1 MKFGVKLIDE
11 ILDKARK
18 GKELSDEEFL
28 ELLMIDD
35 DENLEK
41 LFKISAEIRDKQSKT
56 IKLTST
62 VHITNK
68 CQIQPRCKYCGFA
81 EETSS
86 KGYYNAFYKSN
97 EEILKAAKSINEA
110 HIPRVSCSG
119 GYGYKGKQAVNACRI
134 VKENTDLEILVNVG
148 GDLTEESI
156 QKLSDLGAET
166 ICCNL
171 ETINEDVFYEV
182 KPGDSLEQR
191 IETCKRV
198 CDAGIGLSSGLLL
211 GIGESPE
218 DRIRHLR
225 YLGNFKT
232 LKEIPIM
239 GFNPYA
245 DTPMANHP
253 PFPLKEQLKIV
264 AVTRIMYPEITIT
277 MPTPTV
283 GPENVEYSLKAGANN
298 LATVIADNYPLEV
311 KGVGSPNYG
320 NYAEVVNVIEKLGLI
335 PQTI

>member
-1 MKFGVKLIDE
+1 MIDN
-11 ILDKARK
+11 ILKKAK
-18 GKELSDEEFL
+18 EGKELSDDEFL
-28 ELLMIDD
+28 ELLAIDD

-41 LFKISAEIRDKQSKT
+41 LFKTAAEIRDNQSKC

-134 VKENTDLEILVNVG
+134 VKENTNLEVLVNVG
-148 GDLTEESI
+148 GDLTPEAV
-156 QKLSDLGAET
+156 QKLSDLGVET

-171 ETINEDVFYEV
+171 ETINEEVFYET

-191 IETCKRV
+191 IETCELV
-198 CDAGIGLSSGLLL
+198 CNAGIGLSSGLLL
-211 GIGESPE
+211 GLGESPK
-218 DRIRHLR
+218 DRINHLR
-225 YLGNFKT
+225 FLGKFKT

-239 GFNPYA
+239 GFNPYD

-253 PFPLKEQLKIV
+253 PFPIKEQLKIV
-264 AVTRIMYPEITIT
+264 AVTRIMYPTITIT

-320 NYAEVVNVIEKLGLI
+320 NYNEVVNVIEKLGLI

>member
-1 MKFGVKLIDE
+1 MIDK
-11 ILDKARK
+11 ILDKAEN
-18 GKELSDEEFL
+18 GQQLSDEEFL
-28 ELLMIDD
+28 ELLKIDD
-35 DENLEK
+35 DEHLKK
-41 LFKISAEIRDKQSKT
+41 LFTIAANIRDNQSKT

-68 CQIQPRCKYCGFA
+68 CQIQPRCGYCGFA

-86 KGYYNAFYKSN
+86 KGYYNAFYKSDD
-97 EEILKAAKSINEA
+97 EILKAAKSINEA

-148 GDLTEESI
+148 GDLTSKSI
-156 QKLSDLGAET
+156 NQLAELGADT
-166 ICCNL
+166 VCCNL
-171 ETINEDVFYEV
+171 ETINEEVFNEV
-182 KPGDSLEQR
+182 KPGDSLSQR
-191 IETCKRV
+191 IETCKLV
-198 CDAGIGLSSGLLL
+198 SEAGIGLSSGLLL

-225 YLGNFKT
+225 FLNNFKT
-232 LKEIPIM
+232 LEEIPIM
-239 GFNPYA
+239 GFNPYD
-245 DTPMANHP
+245 DTPMANRP
-253 PFPLKEQLKIV
+253 AFPLKEQLKMV
-264 AVTRIMYPEITIT
+264 AITRIMYPNIRIT

-283 GPENVEYSLKAGANN
+283 GPENVEFSLKAGANN

-311 KGVGSPNYG
+311 KGVGAPEYG
-320 NYAEVVNVIEKLGLI
+320 NYNEVVTVIEKLGLI

>member
-1 MKFGVKLIDE
+1 MIDR
-11 ILDKARK
+11 ILERAKE
-18 GKELSDEEFL
+18 GKDLSDEEFL
-28 ELLMIDD
+28 ELLRIDD
-35 DENLEK
+35 DENLDK
-41 LFKISAEIRDKQSKT
+41 LFKIAAEIRDKQSKT

-68 CQIQPRCKYCGFA
+68 CQIQPRCGYCGFA

-86 KGYYNAFYKSN
+86 KGYYNAFYKSD
-97 EEILKAAKSINEA
+97 EEILKAVISITDA

-119 GYGYKGKQAVNACRI
+119 GYGYKGKQAINACRI
-134 VKENTDLEILVNVG
+134 VKENTNLEILVNVG
-148 GDLTEESI
+148 GDLTPKSI
-156 QKLSDLGAET
+156 DKLAELGADT

-171 ETINEDVFYEV
+171 ETINEEVFKKV
-182 KPGDSLEQR
+182 KPGDSLAQR
-191 IETCKRV
+191 IETCERV
-198 CDAGIGLSSGLLL
+198 CEAGINLSSGLLL

-218 DRIRHLR
+218 DRIKHLR
-225 YLGNFKT
+225 FLGTFKT
-232 LKEIPIM
+232 LEEIPIM
-239 GFNPYA
+239 GFNPYE

-253 PFPLKEQLKIV
+253 AFPLKEQLKIV
-264 AVTRIMYPEITIT
+264 AITRIMYPTIRIT

-311 KGVGSPNYG
+311 KGVGSPRYG
-320 NYAEVVNVIEKLGLI
+320 NYTEVVNVIEKLGLI

>member
-1 MKFGVKLIDE
+1 MIDK
-11 ILDKARK
+11 ILNKAK
-18 GKELSDEEFL
+18 QGQKLSDEEFL
-28 ELLMIDD
+28 ELLKIDD

-41 LFKISAEIRDKQSKT
+41 LFKTSAEIRDTQSKT

-86 KGYYNAFYKSN
+86 KGYYNAFYKTN
-97 EEILKAAKSINEA
+97 DEILKAALSITEA

-119 GYGYKGKQAVNACRI
+119 GYGYKGKQAVNACKI
-134 VKENTDLEILVNVG
+134 VKENTNLEVLVNVG
-148 GDLTEESI
+148 GDLTEKSI
-156 QKLSDLGAET
+156 QKLADLGADT
-166 ICCNL
+166 VCCNL
-171 ETINEDVFYEV
+171 ETINEEVFRKT
-182 KPGDSLEQR
+182 KPGDSLSQR
-191 IETCKRV
+191 IETCKLV
-198 CDAGIGLSSGLLL
+198 CEAGIGLSSGLLL
-211 GIGESPE
+211 GLGESAE

-225 YLGNFKT
+225 FLGKFKT
-232 LKEIPIM
+232 LEEIPIM
-239 GFNPYA
+239 GFNPYD
-245 DTPMANHP
+245 DTPMANYP

-264 AVTRIMYPEITIT
+264 AITRIMYPHIRIT

-311 KGVGSPNYG
+311 KGVGAPEYG
-320 NYAEVVNVIEKLGLI
+320 NYTEVVNVIEKLGLI

>member
-1 MKFGVKLIDE
+1 MIDE
-11 ILDKARK
+11 ILNKAK
-18 GKELSDEEFL
+18 QGQKLSDEEFL
-28 ELLMIDD
+28 ELLRIDD
-35 DENLEK
+35 DKNLEK
-41 LFKISAEIRDKQSKT
+41 LFETSAEIRNSQSKT

-86 KGYYNAFYKSN
+86 KGYYNAFYKSDD
-97 EEILKAAKSINEA
+97 EILKAALSITEA

-134 VKENTDLEILVNVG
+134 VKENTNLEILVNVG
-148 GDLTEESI
+148 GDLTSKSI
-156 QKLSDLGAET
+156 EKLAELGVDT
-166 ICCNL
+166 VCCNL
-171 ETINEDVFYEV
+171 ETINEEVFKKT
-182 KPGDSLEQR
+182 KPGDSLSQR
-191 IETCKRV
+191 IETCKLV
-198 CDAGIGLSSGLLL
+198 CEAGIGLSSGLLL
-211 GIGESPE
+211 GLGESPE

-225 YLGNFKT
+225 FLGKFKT
-232 LKEIPIM
+232 LEEIPIM
-239 GFNPYA
+239 GFNPYD
-245 DTPMANHP
+245 DTPMADYP

-264 AVTRIMYPEITIT
+264 AVTRIMYPDIRIT

-311 KGVGSPNYG
+311 KGVGAPEYG
-320 NYAEVVNVIEKLGLI
+320 NYSEVVNVIEKLGLI